1 MLAAVPNAR
10 SLKAFAGEYVMIV
23 LSILTAL
30 ALENGIRSYH
40 QSREAQA
47 AARNLDAEIVAN
59 IAETRSVIA
68 QNSQQ
73 VEKIS
78 RLKKIVL
85 ADIQAGVSDKETVK
99 HMMLESGRRFDLS
112 LVTPS
117 LQREAW
123 DVAMA
128 NQALSFLPPERL
140 QPYARQY
147 ANMRD
152 TQTMLA
158 GSANTFLDLSQLSD
172 MFSNMQL
179 DELTARDLYRILT
192 QMGSV
197 YESNGSALQ
206 SLEELLVKEHHRSMK
221 LAKG

>member
-1 MLAAVPNAR
+1 MLAAAPSTR
-10 SLKAFAGEYVMIV
+10 SFRFFAGEYVMIV
-23 LSILTAL
+23 LSIVTAL
-30 ALENGIRSYH
+30 ALESGVRSYQ

-47 AARNLDAEIVAN
+47 AARNLDIEIAAN

-68 QNSQQ
+68 QNSEQ
-73 VEKIS
+73 VEKIK

-85 ADIQAGVSDKETVK
+85 ADIKAGVSDREAVK
-99 HMMLESGRRFDLS
+99 HMMLASNQSFSLS

-128 NQALSFLPPERL
+128 NQALSFMPPERL

-152 TQTMLA
+152 TQAMLA
-158 GSANTFLDLSQLSD
+158 GSANTFLNLSQLSD
-172 MFSNMQL
+172 MFSNMQMN
-179 DELTARDLYRILT
+179 ELTARDLYRILT

-197 YESNGSALQ
+197 YESNGGALQ
-206 SLEELLVKEHHRSMK
+206 SLEELLVKEQRRSLE